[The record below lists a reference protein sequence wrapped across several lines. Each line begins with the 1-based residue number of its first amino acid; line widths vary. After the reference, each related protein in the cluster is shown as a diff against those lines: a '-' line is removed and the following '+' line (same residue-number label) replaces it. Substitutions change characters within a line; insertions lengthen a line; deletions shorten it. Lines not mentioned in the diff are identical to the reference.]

1 VDCTPSR
8 KRGIDVKCLPIQLSA
23 GRKILEK
30 TSQVQF
36 IQITEKY
43 SGQRLDNFLIRELK
57 GVPRARIYRLV
68 RRGEVRINK
77 KRAKPESRLVVG
89 DKVRIPPLVME
100 QPGTLPKPSL
110 GLINALQEAVLFEDD
125 DLLVLNKPAGLA
137 VHLGSGIRLG
147 LIEAVRQ
154 IQPAW
159 GEAELAHRLDRD
171 TSGALVLC
179 KNMNAL
185 RELQAQF
192 KAKTVNKRYHA
203 LVQGSWPAELLEI
216 DAPLQRVL
224 GGSGERFVRVSK
236 EGKPS
241 KTSFAVLERFS
252 VVTLLEARPQTGR
265 THQIRVHCQ
274 YAGHPILGDE
284 KYAQNSDKVAKNPQ
298 AEAKYLCLHAA
309 EITFKRPGSE
319 APLTV
324 QAPWDKTFAAQVAR
338 IRKKLSNS
346 D

>member
-1 VDCTPSR
+1 
-8 KRGIDVKCLPIQLSA
+8 
-23 GRKILEK
+23 
-30 TSQVQF
+30 
-36 IQITEKY
+36 
-43 SGQRLDNFLIRELK
+43 
-57 GVPRARIYRLV
+57 
-68 RRGEVRINK
+68 
-77 KRAKPESRLVVG
+77 
-89 DKVRIPPLVME
+89 M
-100 QPGTLPKPSL
+100 
-110 GLINALQEAVLFEDD
+110 
-125 DLLVLNKPAGLA
+125 
-137 VHLGSGIRLG
+137 G

-154 IQPAW
+154 IQPEW

-171 TSGALVLC
+171 TSGVLVIC

-185 RELQAQF
+185 VELQAQF
-192 KAKTVNKRYHA
+192 KAKTVCKRYHA
-203 LVQGSWPAELLEI
+203 LVQGNWPAELLEI

-224 GGSGERFVRVSK
+224 AGSGERFVRVSK

-252 VVTLLEARPQTGR
+252 AVTLLEARPQTGR

-274 YAGHPILGDE
+274 YAGYPILGDE
-284 KYAQNSDKVAKNPQ
+284 KYAQNSGKVAKNPQ

-309 EITFKRPGSE
+309 EITFKRPGSG

-324 QAPWDKTFAAQVAR
+324 QASRDRTFAAQVAR

>member
-1 VDCTPSR
+1 METTR
-8 KRGIDVKCLPIQLSA
+8 
-23 GRKILEK
+23 
-30 TSQVQF
+30 QVQF

-77 KRAKPESRLVVG
+77 KRAKPESRLAVG

-100 QPGTLPKPSL
+100 QPGTLPKPSP
-110 GLINALQEAVLFEDD
+110 GLITALQEAVLFEDA

-154 IQPAW
+154 IQPEW

-171 TSGALVLC
+171 TSGVLVIC

-185 RELQAQF
+185 VELQAQF
-192 KAKTVNKRYHA
+192 KAKTVCKRYHA
-203 LVQGSWPAELLEI
+203 LVQGNWPAELLEI

-224 GGSGERFVRVSK
+224 AGSGERFVRVSK

-252 VVTLLEARPQTGR
+252 AVTLLEARPQTGR

-274 YAGHPILGDE
+274 YAGYPILGDE
-284 KYAQNSDKVAKNPQ
+284 KYAQNSGKVAKNPQ

-309 EITFKRPGSE
+309 EITFKRPGSG

-324 QAPWDKTFAAQVAR
+324 QAPRDRTFAAQVAR